1 MVTAL
6 AVSAASAGLSVYGQ
20 QQQQKAQVKYQNSL
34 QEANQKQMEQN
45 RDLATRAY
53 LDQASAANNQLAQ
66 SREAAAA
73 ANFDQSRET
82 LQARGAAIAS
92 AAEAG
97 VYGGS
102 LDALLS
108 DFGRHEGMFASR
120 NEANLIYKQQQT
132 AAQIKGYHTEATG
145 RAAGI
150 QPYQPSPVAPVDY
163 FGPALQV
170 VQTGV
175 NTGLNYKAA
184 ASKGAN
190 SSTVVNNYYGKN
202 N

>member
-1 MVTAL
+1 MCDPVSLSVAVI
-6 AVSAASAGLSVYGQ
+6 AVSVASAGLSVYGQ
-20 QQQQKAQVKYQNSL
+20 QQQQKAQVAYQNKL
-34 QEANQKQMEQN
+34 QAANQQQMEQN

-53 LDQASAANNQLAQ
+53 LDQANAANAQLAQ
-66 SREAAAA
+66 SREAAAVS
-73 ANFDQSRET
+73 NFDASRET

-132 AAQIKGYHTEATG
+132 AAQVKGYHTEATG
-145 RAAGI
+145 RTAGI
-150 QPYQPSPVAPVDY
+150 QPYQPAPVAPVDY

-170 VQTGV
+170 VQTGL
-175 NTGLNYKAA
+175 NTGLNYQYAA
-184 ASKGAN
+184 DKGA
-190 SSTVVNNYYGKN
+190 KK
-202 N
+202 